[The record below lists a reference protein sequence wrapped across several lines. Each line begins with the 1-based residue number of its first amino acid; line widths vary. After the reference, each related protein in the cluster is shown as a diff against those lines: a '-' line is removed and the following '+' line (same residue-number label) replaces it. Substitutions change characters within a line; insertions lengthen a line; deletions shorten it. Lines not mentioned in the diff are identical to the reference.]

1 MSGLQRCRIP
11 EDVTIL
17 YEVKSYIYPLF
28 HMVSFL
34 VIIIIIIIIIIFGG
48 PVWVAFLRLQVYTEP
63 LNFYLA
69 IYYSEFDRIR
79 FTTAAFK
86 MVIELF
92 PTNTYARIGTPFS
105 TASTVVLEWLQL
117 RVLRSLSNRCLSP
130 P

>member
-17 YEVKSYIYPLF
+17 YEVKFYIYPLF
-28 HMVSFL
+28 HMVSFS
-34 VIIIIIIIIIIFGG
+34 VIIIIIIIFGG
-48 PVWVAFLRLQVYTEP
+48 PVWVAFLRLQVYAEP

-92 PTNTYARIGTPFS
+92 PTNTNARIGTPFS

-117 RVLRSLSNRCLSP
+117 HVLRSLSNRCLSAP